1 MQNKDTKH
9 WLITRIT
16 SLPLAVLFI
25 YFITQGEYLTT
36 RVRMEFI
43 SWLQKPMVTG
53 AAIIF
58 IICAFW
64 HAALGIEEII
74 IDYVPSKK
82 TQTTTLWLNKIVFL
96 ILGVACLYAVCEISF
111 RNI

>member
-1 MQNKDTKH
+1 MQGNTKH
-9 WLITRIT
+9 WLVTRLT

-43 SWLQKPMVTG
+43 SWLQKPFVTG
-53 AAIIF
+53 AALIF
-58 IICAFW
+58 VICAFW
-64 HAALGIEEII
+64 HGKLGMDEII

-82 TQTTTLWLNKIVFL
+82 TQAFSLFLNKIIFL
-96 ILGVACLYAVCEISF
+96 VLGVACLYAVYAISF
-111 RNI
+111 SKV